1 MSGLKIADL
10 SFCETEIPND
20 LQIQGGLIQPILMN
34 YISDVFSD
42 DFAKFDKHPG
52 ERSLEKETTDKFGI
66 KHKISAKKTKN
77 SKVVANVAQ
86 GTKNGVTYSGSTAIA
101 TSSGEL

>member
-10 SFCETEIPND
+10 SFYETEIHND
-20 LQIQGGLIQPILMN
+20 LQIQGGLIEPTFMG
-34 YISDVFSD
+34 YISDVFWD
-42 DFAKFDKHPG
+42 DLAEFDKHPG
-52 ERSLEKETTDKFGI
+52 EHSLEKETTDKFGI

-86 GTKNGVTYSGSTAIA
+86 GTNNGVKYFGSTALA
-101 TSSGEL
+101 TSLR

>member
-10 SFCETEIPND
+10 SFYETEIHND
-20 LQIQGGLIQPILMN
+20 LQIQGGLIEPTFMGYMMS
-34 YISDVFSD
+34 YISDVFWD
-42 DFAKFDKHPG
+42 DLAEFDKHPG
-52 ERSLEKETTDKFGI
+52 EHSLEKETTDKFGI

-86 GTKNGVTYSGSTAIA
+86 GTKNGVKYSGSTALA
-101 TSSGEL
+101 TS

>member
-1 MSGLKIADL
+1 MS
-10 SFCETEIPND
+10 
-20 LQIQGGLIQPILMN
+20 
-34 YISDVFSD
+34 YISDIFQD
-42 DFAKFDKHPG
+42 DLAEFDKHPG

-86 GTKNGVTYSGSTAIA
+86 GTKKGVTYSGSTAIA
-101 TSSGEL
+101 TSSRELQDYYLIFSQVLGCERKILKAQ